1 MYFKPSQLCLAM
13 SWSQTNEN
21 RWDLN
26 LGLEMS
32 YLLMCY
38 AQALALLVR
47 TWGFRQMFP
56 SGIIVPEYHLG
67 YMNGSKELM
76 DSNDAKCCTQLS
88 PLESFTRIF
97 DPDAVVLKGFLSPLA
112 YPSCLPACL
121 SHCYVFLLH
130 LSGNWDLFQPLL
142 QTVSNFTWFQWKLI
156 CDFRFEN
163 PTQNYFRAD
172 MSLKRASKWLFISY
186 FQTTGNCFVSQQNLT
201 HPQHVFEILPKCV
214 WKHCVHDR
222 VLRDQ
227 LSCRCGLHLGSC
239 SLP

>member
-38 AQALALLVR
+38 AHALALLVR
-47 TWGFRQMFP
+47 AWGFRQMFP

-97 DPDAVVLKGFLSPLA
+97 DPDAVVLKGFLSLLA

-121 SHCYVFLLH
+121 SHCYIFLLH
-130 LSGNWDLFQPLL
+130 LSGNWDLIQPLL
-142 QTVSNFTWFQWKLI
+142 HTVSNFPWFQWKLI
-156 CDFRFEN
+156 CDLNLKIVTCDLKIPLKMTSEQICLWRELLSGSSAVIFRLQA
-163 PTQNYFRAD
+163 TVL
-172 MSLKRASKWLFISY
+172 S
-186 FQTTGNCFVSQQNLT
+186 VSR
-201 HPQHVFEILPKCV
+201 I
-214 WKHCVHDR
+214 
-222 VLRDQ
+222 
-227 LSCRCGLHLGSC
+227 
-239 SLP
+239 